1 MPGGGVSVMGEK
13 HDENARSGHETHAC
27 VQDARCLMGA
37 DDVIAA
43 LDLPPTAR
51 VDRRVP
57 KTLLVEHGAP
67 TAADKRRINEGIEEV
82 QWVATLKPTTIGVPA
97 LRDEVREYLEIV
109 VLSVALRAEAK
120 AERLS
125 ELIHR
130 AVPYPVF
137 LLVAEGTG
145 LTLSLA
151 HKRRSQGEAG
161 ATVLDGEP
169 VAVAVTKADA
179 GRPHSSFREAL
190 SLARQPRAD
199 LFQLYQG
206 WIDTLLALLAA
217 EVTGRFAMAT
227 SADHASA
234 RREALGECAR
244 CDAEITR
251 LRSVAATEKQVARQ
265 VELNLQIKRAEAARA
280 AALARL

>member
-1 MPGGGVSVMGEK
+1 MTERRGIAIDEIVS
-13 HDENARSGHETHAC
+13 
-27 VQDARCLMGA
+27 
-37 DDVIAA
+37 A
-43 LDLPPTAR
+43 LDLPPGAR

-67 TAADKRRINEGIEEV
+67 TTSDKRRINYGIEEV

-97 LRDEVREYLEIV
+97 FRDEVREYLEIA

-120 AERLS
+120 VERLA

-137 LLVAEGTG
+137 LLLQDGTR

-151 HKRRSQGEAG
+151 HKRWSQGEAG
-161 ATVLDGEP
+161 ATVLDDEP
-169 VAVAVTKADA
+169 VAATLTDSDLG
-179 GRPHSSFREAL
+179 GRQSSFQEAL

-199 LFQLYQG
+199 LYRLYQG

-217 EVTGRFAMAT
+217 RVTGIFAVAT
-227 SADHASA
+227 SPDQAAS
-234 RREALGECAR
+234 RREALRDCTR
-244 CDAEITR
+244 LDAEISR
-251 LRSVAATEKQVARQ
+251 LRSVAAKEKQVPRQ
-265 VELNLQIKRAEAARA
+265 VALNLELKRAEAARA